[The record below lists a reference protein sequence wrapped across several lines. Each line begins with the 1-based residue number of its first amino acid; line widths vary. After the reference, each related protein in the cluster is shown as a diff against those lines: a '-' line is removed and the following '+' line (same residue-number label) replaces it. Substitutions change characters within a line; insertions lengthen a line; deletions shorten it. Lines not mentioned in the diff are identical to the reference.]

1 MKAIGILSYPTLD
14 ICFHLPFW
22 GEGGLVRK
30 QNDIMITNLLQVCSS
45 FNINLLVWDSQLRH
59 KRMRNIWVTSCDY
72 GGGGGSQNML
82 RKLNQVFNSMNYMC
96 CTLIFFNCTCILY
109 LFLKWLFWY
118 CPLLWYN
125 LMIKKSIIITLSHN
139 AYFHC

>member
-1 MKAIGILSYPTLD
+1 MFILQKKPPTLYSN
-14 ICFHLPFW
+14 IIHVFKNNYWKLLVFYRILHWTFVFIYLFW
-22 GEGGLVRK
+22 GEGGLV
-30 QNDIMITNLLQVCSS
+30 CSS
-45 FNINLLVWDSQLRH
+45 FDINLLVWDSQLRH

-72 GGGGGSQNML
+72 GGGSQNML

-125 LMIKKSIIITLSHN
+125 LMIKKHYY
-139 AYFHC
+139 YFKS